1 MSGGKGRG
9 LSREQ
14 PRITMQYFDD
24 RTLEQKATHRWLVIA
39 KDRFMSGWG
48 GASGGASWC
57 GWACDSLANAERL
70 ESWVNGRNEM
80 RRVRI
85 VKDEGKRLRLA
96 RACVHF
102 HLYHADASTHPA
114 FHRA

>member
-1 MSGGKGRG
+1 
-9 LSREQ
+9 
-14 PRITMQYFDD
+14 MQYFDD